1 MENPQESPSVST
13 WSPAR
18 TCPFILEAGDVDVWR
33 ARLDEAGENEADWSL
48 LSEEEQARA
57 RRYLHARRRHQF
69 VLGRAMA
76 RRTLGRY
83 LNLSPESLTF
93 GIGEQGKPFLDGDL
107 AGSEYRFNL
116 SHSGERVVL
125 AVARGVEVGV
135 DVERVRPKQEYLS
148 LARRFFSER
157 EVAAL
162 EALEEPWR
170 FRAFFCCWARKE
182 SFLKARATGLSESLS
197 LFSVSLDQREPAR
210 LLELKIEGD
219 RPSQY
224 WITDL
229 PMEED
234 YHTALTTTPPP
245 QRVRY
250 YDWEWRPGRNIPEN
264 E

>member
-1 MENPQESPSVST
+1 MENPQERSPVST
-13 WSPAR
+13 WSPAH
-18 TCPFILEAGDVDVWR
+18 TCPFLLETGDVDVWR

-48 LSEEEQARA
+48 LSEEEHGRA

-76 RRTLGRY
+76 RRALGRY
-83 LNLSPESLTF
+83 LNLSPESLAF
-93 GIGEQGKPFLDGDL
+93 GIGEQGKPFLEGGP
-107 AGSEYRFNL
+107 AGSAYRFNL

-135 DVERVRPKQEYLS
+135 DVEKVRPKQEYLS

-197 LFSVSLDQREPAR
+197 LFSVSLDPREPAR
-210 LLELKIEGD
+210 LLELKMEID
-219 RPSQY
+219 RQSQY
-224 WITDL
+224 WMADL
-229 PMEED
+229 PMEEG
-234 YHTALTTTPPP
+234 YHAALTTTPPP
-245 QRVRY
+245 RQVRY
-250 YDWEWRPGRNIPEN
+250 YDWEWEPGRDVPEN

>member
-1 MENPQESPSVST
+1 MENPQEKSPART
-13 WSPAR
+13 WSPAQ
-18 TCPFILEAGDVDVWR
+18 TCPFLLEAGDVDVWR

-48 LSEEEQARA
+48 LSGEEQARA

-69 VLGRAMA
+69 ILGRAMA

-93 GIGEQGKPFLDGDL
+93 GIGEQGKPFLENGPI
-107 AGSEYRFNL
+107 ENPYRFNL
-116 SHSGERVVL
+116 SHSGEQVVL

-135 DVERVRPKQEYLS
+135 DVEKVRPKQEYLS

-182 SFLKARATGLSESLS
+182 SFLKARATGLSEGLS
-197 LFSVSLDQREPAR
+197 LFSVSLDPREPAR

-219 RPSQY
+219 QPSEY

-234 YHTALTTTPPP
+234 FHAALTATPPP
-245 QRVRY
+245 RRVRY
-250 YDWEWRPGRNIPEN
+250 YDWEWESGVSVPEN